1 MKKKIAVAI
10 TIALLAFPLST
21 ALTMADT
28 ATPTPT
34 TTTAPATT
42 TETLEAVM
50 AYEVGPIT
58 TLAEIATTEGLKAA
72 AVKAVAAVG
81 DVNEKTALELRIT
94 TRTTAIETART
105 ALQVVAAV
113 VAYETAPITTLTE
126 VAAAEGLKAAAVTAV
141 TAVSDVNVK
150 TALELR
156 ITTRAEV
163 IATAKSVLATQVV
176 DANGNI
182 VTSSTWFKEL
192 IVKLQLALS
201 FDPARKGQ
209 LNERQALA
217 KLAEAQKLMK
227 DGKTEDSQICLN
239 EYIDKIDKAQAFL
252 DQVKDPNSETAKSL
266 AIALASI
273 NSNNIQVLGNLIDKL
288 PPQAAQRVALN
299 IVRTMEKA
307 VQKINKE
314 AAKDAPET
322 TPVVT
327 PGTTPPVPVVDN
339 KSLEKQAK
347 VALENFKKSLNL
359 KKIHIEDQDKQDN
372 GNKTVV
378 EQSKPEQEKTDM
390 EKNTQQVTQSQP
402 THVTV
407 APVKPQ
413 TAPTVAPS
421 SAKGTKDQNTQ
432 KENGKNK
439 GADKE

>member
-1 MKKKIAVAI
+1 MIKLKI
-10 TIALLAFPLST
+10 
-21 ALTMADT
+21 LT
-28 ATPTPT
+28 
-34 TTTAPATT
+34 
-42 TETLEAVM
+42 
-50 AYEVGPIT
+50 
-58 TLAEIATTEGLKAA
+58 LKH
-72 AVKAVAAVG
+72 
-81 DVNEKTALELRIT
+81 
-94 TRTTAIETART
+94 
-105 ALQVVAAV
+105 
-113 VAYETAPITTLTE
+113 
-126 VAAAEGLKAAAVTAV
+126 
-141 TAVSDVNVK
+141 
-150 TALELR
+150 
-156 ITTRAEV
+156 
-163 IATAKSVLATQVV
+163 
-176 DANGNI
+176 
-182 VTSSTWFKEL
+182 
-192 IVKLQLALS
+192 
-201 FDPARKGQ
+201 
-209 LNERQALA
+209 
-217 KLAEAQKLMK
+217 
-227 DGKTEDSQICLN
+227 
-239 EYIDKIDKAQAFL
+239 
-252 DQVKDPNSETAKSL
+252 AKSL

-439 GADKE
+439 GCRQRIKTKLIF

>member
-1 MKKKIAVAI
+1 MIIKKKIAVAI

-28 ATPTPT
+28 ATT
-34 TTTAPATT
+34 TTTPAPAPAPATT
-42 TETLEAVM
+42 TTTTTLEAVM

-58 TLAEIATTEGLKAA
+58 TLAEIATAEGLKAA
-72 AVKAVAAVG
+72 AVTAVTAVV

-94 TRTTAIETART
+94 TR
-105 ALQVVAAV
+105 
-113 VAYETAPITTLTE
+113 
-126 VAAAEGLKAAAVTAV
+126 AAA
-141 TAVSDVNVK
+141 
-150 TALELR
+150 
-156 ITTRAEV
+156 
-163 IATAKSVLATQVV
+163 IATEKSILAAQVV

-201 FDPARKGQ
+201 FDPAHKGQ

-227 DGKTEDSQICLN
+227 DGKIEDAQICLN
-239 EYIDKIDKAQAFL
+239 EYTDKIDKAQAFL
-252 DQVKDPNSETAKSL
+252 DQVKDPNSETAKTL

-273 NSNNIQVLGNLIDKL
+273 NSKNIQVLGNLIDKL
-288 PPQAAQRVALN
+288 PPQAAQKLALN
-299 IVRTMEKA
+299 VVRTMEKA
-307 VQKINKE
+307 VQKIKKE
-314 AAKDAPET
+314 EAKDAPET
-322 TPVVT
+322 TPVIT

-347 VALENFKKSLNL
+347 VALENFKKSLNQ
-359 KKIHIEDQDKQDN
+359 KKIHIEDQEEQDKD
-372 GNKTVV
+372 KTVV

-390 EKNTQQVTQSQP
+390 EKNTQQVNQSQS

-413 TAPTVAPS
+413 TAPTVTPS
-421 SAKGTKDQNTQ
+421 SVKGTKDQNTQ